1 MEITELHWKYLGF
14 QWGNVDGQQFYMFT
28 VLPFGLA
35 TACYI
40 FTKLMRPLVKRWRG
54 NGLRAV
60 VYLDDGIV
68 AANGMEAAE
77 QASVNVR
84 QDLAN
89 PGFLTHE
96 GKSQWVPSQKISW
109 LGFDLDE

>member
-1 MEITELHWKYLGF
+1 
-14 QWGNVDGQQFYMFT
+14 MFT
-28 VLPFGLA
+28 VFPFGLA

-40 FTKLMRPLVKRWRG
+40 FTKLMRPLVKRCRG

-77 QASVNVR
+77 RASVIVK
-84 QDLAN
+84 QDLADA
-89 PGFLTHE
+89 GFLATKGNH
-96 GKSQWVPSQKISW
+96 S
-109 LGFDLDE
+109 GFHPRR